1 MQKIRIDFDN
11 PGLPP
16 HLDVME
22 SDAQSRFFELMLFR
36 SGEVYTAPDGASY
49 SLMYRGF
56 GPQNQGWYDTIIDQ
70 AGTRPA
76 LAVDANK
83 ITCEIAPQA
92 MVVPGHLDVVL
103 CVSTAS
109 GYMLKSWPIDVNVR
123 NDHYDDTA
131 ETAMYFNLSGDF
143 TAKIADLN
151 AAMSALDDA
160 VAKAET
166 AVDQKKNEA
175 LQEVAAS
182 TKAASDAAGAAQLSQ
197 QAAASSASAAATSE
211 TNTSGYA
218 SSAKE
223 SENEAKRYADSA
235 IRARGDCIDQAVAAR
250 DSASVAKKYLEQV
263 KTITTGAQ
271 GWYATPEDLRAAVP
285 IGENGWFAFVGTT
298 DTIWTWD
305 SDTSAWVDT
314 GATSRLAEYYT
325 RDQVDAMLA
334 AQRLKD
340 HPVGSPFLTITDED
354 PNVTIGGTW
363 VKIAEN
369 RAIMG
374 ASETHP
380 AGTTVEAGLPN
391 IEGTVYGAEFGK
403 NKSAT
408 GALSVSGTDSA
419 KLNYLPNS
427 SDSWVYYYPT
437 ISLSADKSSSI
448 YGASD
453 TVQPAGYYFNVWIRT
468 A

>member
-22 SDAQSRFFELMLFR
+22 SDAQSRFFELTLFR
-36 SGEVYTAPDGASY
+36 SGAVYTAPDGASY

-56 GPQNQGWYDTIIDQ
+56 GPQNQGWYDTITDQ

-76 LAVDANK
+76 LVVDSNK

-143 TAKIADLN
+143 TAKIAELN
-151 AAMSALDDA
+151 TAMNALDNA

-166 AVDQKKNEA
+166 AVEEKKNEA
-175 LQEVAAS
+175 LKEVAAS

-197 QAAASSASAAATSE
+197 QAAASSASAAGTSE
-211 TNTSGYA
+211 QRA
-218 SSAKE
+218 STAAGLAESSKKTAIDKAAAALKSA
-223 SENEAKRYADSA
+223 D
-235 IRARGDCIDQAVAAR
+235 AAAT
-250 DSASVAKKYLEQV
+250 SASVAKEYLEQV

-271 GWYATPEDLRAAVP
+271 GWYATPAALQSAVP

-340 HPVGSPFLTITDED
+340 HPVGSPFWTITDED

-374 ASETHP
+374 ASEDHP

-391 IEGTVYGAEFGK
+391 IEGTIDSCDFGRGF
-403 NKSAT
+403 KSA
-408 GALSVSGTDSA
+408 GAFTLVGGTSGS
-419 KLNYLPNS
+419 KQNYLPNS
-427 SDSWVYYYPT
+427 SESWVHYYPQ
-437 ISLSADKSSSI
+437 ISLSAATSNPI

-453 TVQPAGYYFNVWIRT
+453 TVQPAAYYFNIWIRT

>member
-22 SDAQSRFFELMLFR
+22 SDAQSRFFELTLFR
-36 SGEVYTAPDGASY
+36 SGAVYTAPDGASY

-56 GPQNQGWYDTIIDQ
+56 GPQNQGWYDTITDQ

-76 LAVDANK
+76 LVVDANK

-143 TAKIADLN
+143 TAKIAELN
-151 AAMSALDDA
+151 TAMSALDNA
-160 VAKAET
+160 VAKAKT
-166 AVDQKKNEA
+166 AVEEKKNEA

-197 QAAASSASAAATSE
+197 QAAASSAEAAGTSEQRARTAADLAENSKTTAINKAAAALKSADAAAT
-211 TNTSGYA
+211 
-218 SSAKE
+218 
-223 SENEAKRYADSA
+223 
-235 IRARGDCIDQAVAAR
+235 
-250 DSASVAKKYLEQV
+250 SASVAKEYLEQV

-271 GWYATPEDLRAAVP
+271 GWYATPAALQSAVP

-325 RDQVDAMLA
+325 RDQMDAMLA

-340 HPVGSPFLTITDED
+340 HPVGSPFFTITDED

-369 RAIMG
+369 RCIMG
-374 ASETHP
+374 ASEDHP

-403 NKSAT
+403 NKSVT
-408 GALSVSGTDSA
+408 GALSISGTDSA

-427 SDSWVYYYPT
+427 SESWTYYYPT
-437 ISLSADKSSSI
+437 ISLSAATSNPI

-453 TVQPAGYYFNVWIRT
+453 TVQPPGYYFNVWIRT

>member
-1 MQKIRIDFDN
+1 MPIRFKDREAKYPNRWTIKKSDGTSEVVTLIRNDEPIVEGTPLN
-11 PGLPP
+11 AETINSLS
-16 HLDVME
+16 DVAGAYE
-22 SDAQSRFFELMLFR
+22 ARAQSEEFANLAK
-36 SGEVYTAPDGASY
+36 SSEVKAA
-49 SLMYRGF
+49 
-56 GPQNQGWYDTIIDQ
+56 
-70 AGTRPA
+70 
-76 LAVDANK
+76 
-83 ITCEIAPQA
+83 
-92 MVVPGHLDVVL
+92 
-103 CVSTAS
+103 
-109 GYMLKSWPIDVNVR
+109 
-123 NDHYDDTA
+123 
-131 ETAMYFNLSGDF
+131 
-143 TAKIADLN
+143 N
-151 AAMSALDDA
+151 AAIA
-160 VAKAET
+160 AENN
-166 AVDQKKNEA
+166 KS
-175 LQEVAAS
+175 L
-182 TKAASDAAGAAQLSQ
+182 
-197 QAAASSASAAATSE
+197 AASSADAAA
-211 TNTSGYA
+211 G
-218 SSAKE
+218 
-223 SENEAKRYADSA
+223 
-235 IRARGDCIDQAVAAR
+235 
-250 DSASVAKKYLEQV
+250 SASTAKKYLEQV

-271 GWYATPEDLRAAVP
+271 GWYATPADLQAAVP
-285 IGENGWFAFVGTT
+285 IGKNGWFAFVGTT

-340 HPVGSPFLTITDED
+340 HPVGSPFFTITDDD

-363 VKIAEN
+363 VKIAED

-391 IEGTVYGAEFGK
+391 IEGTVYGAEFGR

-408 GALSVSGTDSA
+408 GALSISGTDSA

-427 SDSWVYYYPT
+427 SESWAYYYPT

-453 TVQPAGYYFNVWIRT
+453 TVQPAGYYFNIWIRT